1 MKPSMNKFRNAIIAA
16 IILLN
21 VTSVTTSYGAA
32 TTKAAFD
39 FNFIG
44 NNESFPVFQLKMEN
58 AEDEEY
64 EIVIRDVKHETLHQE
79 TLKGKSLSRKYRLD
93 VEPADLG
100 NIRFVLTN
108 KRTNE
113 TNVYQ
118 VVNNSYVV
126 DNVSVTRM

>member
-21 VTSVTTSYGAA
+21 ITSVTTSYGAA
-32 TTKAAFD
+32 TTKPAFD

-64 EIVIRDVKHETLHQE
+64 EIVIRDVKHETLYQE

-93 VEPADLG
+93 VEATDLA

-113 TNVYQ
+113 TKVYQ